1 MSTPPIALAHA
12 FLQLRSATCDSA
24 RLDAAGRVYEIAHP
38 HLTRRCTE
46 TLARLAPGH
55 YLSGEDLASNAL
67 ISVVLT
73 PARARACRSTTPAGI
88 LAFVHRVAADDLR
101 DDREVRVARLRR
113 AAGLPTEWVSLDA
126 AMLVPNLDLTTSAP
140 SDPALYLAYT
150 RAVRHLTPIQ
160 QRAWMLCVEHE
171 LPIAEVARIVGV
183 DRTTMWRNVKAA
195 ATRLRALL
203 KPALAARQQC
213 HVPVAVR
220 PTRQR

>member
-12 FLQLRSATCDSA
+12 FAQLLSATSEAA
-24 RLDAAGRVYEIAHP
+24 RSDAAGRVYALAHP
-38 HLTRRCTE
+38 HLTRRCTA

-55 YLSGEDLASNAL
+55 YLTGEDLASSAL
-67 ISVVLT
+67 ISIVLT
-73 PARARACRSTTPAGI
+73 PARARACRSSTAAGI
-88 LAFVHRVAADDLR
+88 LTFAHRVAADDLR

-126 AMLVPNLDLTTSAP
+126 AMLVPNLNPASPTP
-140 SDPALYLAYT
+140 SDPALYDAYT

-160 QRAWMLCVEHE
+160 QRAWMLCVEQE
-171 LPIAEVARIVGV
+171 LPMAEVARLVGI
-183 DRTTMWRNVKAA
+183 DRSTVWRHVKAA
-195 ATRLRALL
+195 AARLRVLL
-203 KPALAARQQC
+203 QPAIAARQQR